1 MDSEASKEPAVQ
13 THVAGLQGYG
23 VVALGVIISIAAL
36 SLAQGFFVPVVLAL
50 VIALALAPTVRVLQ
64 RVMPRWVASALVVA
78 LLVAGLGALTYVLRD
93 EATRAIAELPR
104 ATRSFRQ
111 ALRTIVS
118 SNGGMLDQLQQAI
131 GELEK
136 TATESTDRPST
147 PSGVTAVQV
156 VEPPVDFG
164 NIVWLGS
171 QGVLWLAAQLTLVLF
186 LVYFLLSYG
195 DLFKRKLVRLSGDSL
210 SRRKVTVQLI
220 DHIGESVTKSLWHLV
235 VASTVVGVA
244 TTIGLALLDVR
255 YAGFWGLAA
264 GLLNFVPY
272 VGPLVIAVSLFMAA
286 VVQFG
291 DITTAAL
298 VSSVSIV
305 ITTIEGFLFTPVVFG
320 RSVRV
325 NPVAVFIGFLFWG
338 WLWGIWGMLLAMPLL
353 MVLRTVA
360 DSVED
365 LKPLAELLSD

>member
-1 MDSEASKEPAVQ
+1 M
-13 THVAGLQGYG
+13 
-23 VVALGVIISIAAL
+23 
-36 SLAQGFFVPVVLAL
+36 
-50 VIALALAPTVRVLQ
+50 
-64 RVMPRWVASALVVA
+64 
-78 LLVAGLGALTYVLRD
+78 RD

-111 ALRTIVS
+111 ALRAIVS
-118 SNGGMLDQLQQAI
+118 SDGGMLDQLQQAI

-244 TTIGLALLDVR
+244 TAIGLALLDVQLR
-255 YAGFWGLAA
+255 R
-264 GLLNFVPY
+264 
-272 VGPLVIAVSLFMAA
+272 VSGAWRR
-286 VVQFG
+286 G
-291 DITTAAL
+291 C
-298 VSSVSIV
+298 
-305 ITTIEGFLFTPVVFG
+305 
-320 RSVRV
+320 
-325 NPVAVFIGFLFWG
+325 
-338 WLWGIWGMLLAMPLL
+338 
-353 MVLRTVA
+353 
-360 DSVED
+360 
-365 LKPLAELLSD
+365 